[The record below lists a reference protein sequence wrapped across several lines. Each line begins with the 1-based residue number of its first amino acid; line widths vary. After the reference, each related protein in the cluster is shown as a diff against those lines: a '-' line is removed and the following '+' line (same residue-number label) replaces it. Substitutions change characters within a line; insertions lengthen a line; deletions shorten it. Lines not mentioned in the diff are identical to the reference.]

1 MEKLISEI
9 LDFISTH
16 DNYLLTTHQ
25 NADGDAY
32 ASVLSVAYFLD
43 QLRKTYKIIIHDQD
57 KDTKYQ
63 YLWGWDKMVSIPTD
77 QGEVSKELSGKHDAA
92 IILDVPSKSRIG
104 DPSKLLPPPDKCI
117 KIDHHP
123 EEEKI
128 SHINLV
134 DTSASS
140 TCQLIYEVFD
150 RSNVKFD
157 FDLANLVFCGIM
169 YDTGRFSFS
178 NTRQRDFEIAAHLLK
193 YGVKPHEVANRLF
206 FSSSFNSM
214 RIIGIGL
221 SEMEIHLDG
230 KLCIIFLPLSVME
243 NNNHSE
249 IEELANYSVAIKG
262 SEVGLFIRETKPNFF
277 KVSFRSRGMVNV
289 NKVAKTLGGGGHAHA
304 AGCKFEGNYN
314 DLKQK
319 LISEVG
325 KQLP

>member
-1 MEKLISEI
+1 MEKVISEI
-9 LDFISTH
+9 QEFISSH

-32 ASVLSVAYFLD
+32 ASVLSMAYYLR
-43 QLRKTYKIIIHDQD
+43 QLGKTYQIVIHDQD

-63 YLWGWDKMVSIPTD
+63 YLWGWDKITSYPLN
-77 QGEVSKELSGKHDAA
+77 QAGAAKELGTKFDCA

-104 DPSKLLPPPDKCI
+104 NPSELLPPPENCI

-140 TCQLIYEVFD
+140 TCQLIYEVFE
-150 RSNVKFD
+150 RANIKFD
-157 FDLANLVFCGIM
+157 FDLANLIFCGIM

-178 NTRQRDFEIAAHLLK
+178 NTRQRDFEIGAHLLQF
-193 YGVKPHEVANRLF
+193 GVKPHDVANRLF
-206 FSSSFNSM
+206 FSSSFESM

-221 SEMEIHLDG
+221 SEMEVHLDG
-230 KLCIIFLPLSVME
+230 KLCIIFLPLSVMQ

-262 SEVGLFIRETKPNFF
+262 SEVGLFIRETKPKFF
-277 KVSFRSRGMVNV
+277 KVSFRSRGTVNV
-289 NKVAKTLGGGGHAHA
+289 NKVAKTLGGGGHEHA
-304 AGCKFEGNYN
+304 AGCRYEGEYN

-325 KQLP
+325 KQLK